1 MNKDFESIINA
12 VAEAMDMRPCQ
23 ILCKRKFKEIIDA
36 KKIVVFLLRERG
48 YYTHSIA
55 EWLSMTP
62 RNVNAILTSMHRRLS
77 QDDIIGKNLER
88 ARKYLS

>member
-1 MNKDFESIINA
+1 MNRDLEDILNA
-12 VAEAMDMRPCQ
+12 VAEATDVSPCQ
-23 ILCKRKFKEIIDA
+23 MLGKGKFREIVDA

-88 ARKYLS
+88 ARKYLH